1 MQLRMPIEPINSERE
16 LLRQQMLLPVLETL
30 PSTGLSDTPIPGL
43 RLFRSDAP
51 TSATPTLYEPTI
63 CLLLQGSKQLL
74 LGDELLQYNALQ
86 YLLVPVLLPVSGK
99 IIKANMAEPYLGL
112 ALNLDLV
119 ELSALMLELGD
130 THSQQSNTVRGI
142 SVGEADL
149 PLLCVFQRLLTLLQQ
164 PKDIPVLLPLIKREL
179 LYRLLQSPQG
189 WQLRA
194 FTAQDSHAGRIG
206 KVIELL
212 RQRFAEP
219 LRIKDLAAAVH
230 LSESALFQ
238 SFKTVTAMSPLQF
251 QKQLRLN
258 EARRIMLHEGT
269 EAATASYRVGYES
282 PSQFSRE
289 YSRLFGAPPKADM
302 ERLRRAY

>member
-1 MQLRMPIEPINSERE
+1 MQLRMPTEPINSERE
-16 LLRQQMLLPVLETL
+16 LLRQQMLRPVLETL

-51 TSATPTLYEPTI
+51 TSVNPTLCEPTV

-74 LGDELLQYNALQ
+74 IGDEILQYNTLQ
-86 YLLVPVLLPVSGK
+86 FLLVPVLMPVSSK
-99 IIKANMAEPYLGL
+99 IIKANSTEPYLGL
-112 ALNLDLV
+112 SLNLDLV
-119 ELSALMLELGD
+119 ELSTLILELGE
-130 THSQQSNTVRGI
+130 TNSQQSSNVLGI
-142 SVGEADL
+142 SVGNAELA
-149 PLLCVFQRLLTLLQQ
+149 LLCVFQRLLTLLQQ

-179 LYRLLQSPQG
+179 LYRLLQGPQG
-189 WQLRA
+189 GQLRA
-194 FTAQDSHAGRIG
+194 FTAKDSNAGRIG

-212 RQRFAEP
+212 HQRFAEP

-258 EARRIMLHEGT
+258 EARRIMLQEGT